1 MSFQNNNI
9 KTNSKTSVKQSNP
22 LLDTVLKDSS
32 NKKRRIQV
40 SNTKQK
46 LKEQKQ
52 SFIILEVFLFSFKIP
67 KTFLIE
73 LLSIF

>member
-9 KTNSKTSVKQSNP
+9 KTNSKTSVKQSSP

-32 NKKRRIQV
+32 NKKRKIPI

-46 LKEQKQ
+46 FQEQQKQ
-52 SFIILEVFLFSFKIP
+52 SFIISKGKN
-67 KTFLIE
+67 KTLAVKK
-73 LLSIF
+73 

>member
-9 KTNSKTSVKQSNP
+9 KTNSKTSLKQSSP

-32 NKKRRIQV
+32 NKKRRIPI

-46 LKEQKQ
+46 FQEPQKQ
-52 SFIILEVFLFSFKIP
+52 SFIITKGKN
-67 KTFLIE
+67 KTLAVKNNLIK
-73 LLSIF
+73 LGR

>member
-52 SFIILEVFLFSFKIP
+52 SFIISKGKN
-67 KTFLIE
+67 KTLAVKN
-73 LLSIF
+73 IF